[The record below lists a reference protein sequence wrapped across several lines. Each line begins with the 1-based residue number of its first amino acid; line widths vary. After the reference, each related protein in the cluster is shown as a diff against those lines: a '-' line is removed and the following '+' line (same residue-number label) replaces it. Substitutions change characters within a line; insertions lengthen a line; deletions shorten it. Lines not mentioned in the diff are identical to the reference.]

1 VFLDLL
7 LLLQVVL
14 LLLQHLHVLQLNKR
28 NVVVAFMRLIMYN
41 VLEQEQLR
49 IDVNLMELGLNLQ
62 MKLVVYLVLDLIPQM
77 LRLWVVI
84 WVLVTLAI
92 QKYVAVIE

>member
-1 VFLDLL
+1 
-7 LLLQVVL
+7 
-14 LLLQHLHVLQLNKR
+14 
-28 NVVVAFMRLIMYN
+28 MYN